1 MKGQS
6 MILKDLAA
14 ELEEVVSPINLDC
27 EEEIANEE
35 VDCPVTFCLVEA
47 VCHVCEQVLRLAV
60 VASPDGI
67 LQLQQLLLTDSLSF
81 LCTSCSREA
90 FCNRRPQ
97 RNGS

>member
-6 MILKDLAA
+6 MILKDLAT

-27 EEEIANEE
+27 EEEIETEE
-35 VDCPVTFCLVEA
+35 VDCPAPFAVEA